1 MEIITLIVPRSIT
14 QVSTCELRAAAK
26 MWQAGRAI
34 AMTPEP
40 PSPSH
45 DPIRRN
51 LALLGTALFLILAPG
66 CVAGLVPWWISQW
79 QFRAPFAGY
88 APLRVIGVVLIA
100 AGACVVVDSFARF
113 ALQGLGTPAP
123 VFPTLHLVIKGFYR
137 YVRNPMYVAVVAV
150 ILGQALLFGD
160 IRVFEYAL
168 FAWLVAH
175 LFVRTYE
182 EPRLRKSFGAEY
194 DRFRAN
200 VPRWIPRLTPWRDNT
215 ESRHA

>member
-1 MEIITLIVPRSIT
+1 
-14 QVSTCELRAAAK
+14 

-51 LALLGTALFLILAPG
+51 FALLGTALFLILAP
-66 CVAGLVPWWISQW
+66 
-79 QFRAPFAGY
+79 GY

>member
-1 MEIITLIVPRSIT
+1 MRHTG
-14 QVSTCELRAAAK
+14 QANK
-26 MWQAGRAI
+26 MTAEHQSQPNDHVRHAF
-34 AMTPEP
+34 
-40 PSPSH
+40 
-45 DPIRRN
+45 
-51 LALLGTALFLILAPG
+51 ALLGTALFLGLAPG
-66 CVAGLVPWWISQW
+66 CVAGLVPWWISRW
-79 QFRAPFAGY
+79 RFRAPFPGY

-100 AGACVVVDSFARF
+100 AGTYVVVDSFARF